1 MEGYW
6 WGGGKKRIE
15 KRVQGLRN
23 IIGKVQNRQGEVTNS
38 TGHGEAKELTC
49 MTHGHELRQRGIS
62 GENGCTEWKGE

>member
-23 IIGKVQNRQGEVTNS
+23 IIGKVQNKQGEVTNS
-38 TGHGEAKELTC
+38 TGNGEAKELTC
-49 MTHGHELRQRGIS
+49 MTHGHELRRMGIAGGKWHTS
-62 GENGCTEWKGE
+62 